1 MRYCMD
7 CEHYIPGGVCGKTGK
22 VTGALKVMCGKEEIP
37 AVRRAEE
44 KTEKYCRKCG
54 RTLPIDQFSRS
65 GRSSDGR
72 QTYCRECANKARKSW
87 YDRHIKV

>member
-7 CEHYIPGGVCGKTGK
+7 CEHYIPGGVCGKDGK
-22 VTGALKVMCGKEEIP
+22 VTGALKEMCG
-37 AVRRAEE
+37 
-44 KTEKYCRKCG
+44 TEKPVITNAEQYCRKCG

-87 YDRHIKV
+87 YDRHIKA

>member
-7 CEHYIPGGVCGKTGK
+7 CEHDIPGGVCGKDGK
-22 VTGALKVMCGKEEIP
+22 VTGALKEMCGT
-37 AVRRAEE
+37 E
-44 KTEKYCRKCG
+44 KPVITNAEKYCRKCG

-87 YDRHIKV
+87 YDRHIKA